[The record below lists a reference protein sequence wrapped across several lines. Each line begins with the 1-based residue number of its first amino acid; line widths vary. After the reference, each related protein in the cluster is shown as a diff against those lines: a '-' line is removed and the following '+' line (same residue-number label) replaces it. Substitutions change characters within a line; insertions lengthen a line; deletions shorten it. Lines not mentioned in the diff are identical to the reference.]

1 MKRSLHFA
9 AFSALIA
16 VVTVTV
22 CPSLAEV
29 DVFTSSGHHREIE
42 TFLDSKH
49 RFIAVH
55 DIDDPDRQLTKVRS
69 SLNSLKPESG
79 LTYARAAS
87 ELGCVLID
95 KEKYNEAEPLLKEAL
110 KIREA
115 TLAKN
120 DPDVAAANHNLGA
133 LYELRKSGGDPANYY
148 FEALKIVTEAKPTK
162 FRAYEE
168 RNLGEFLYSKH
179 QLEVAEGMFRRSVND
194 HDELS
199 SKPSA
204 ELADILQTLGLCMED
219 EGHGKAAE
227 PFEHRSEEMYR
238 RLPKEKVPKGWTSG
252 SFSGP

>member
-1 MKRSLHFA
+1 LKRLLHFA
-9 AFSALIA
+9 AFAALVG
-16 VVTVTV
+16 VVTVSV
-22 CPSLAEV
+22 CSSFAEV

-49 RFIAVH
+49 RFIAAH
-55 DIDDPDRQLTKVRS
+55 DIDEPDRQLTKARS
-69 SLNSLKPESG
+69 SFNTLKPESG

-87 ELGCVLID
+87 ELGCALIE
-95 KEKYNEAEPLLKEAL
+95 KEKYDEAEPLLKEAL

-115 TLAKN
+115 RLAKN

-133 LYELRKSGGDPANYY
+133 LYELRKSGGDPSNYY
-148 FEALKIVTEAKPTK
+148 FEALKIVTEAKPTR

-179 QLEVAEGMFRRSVND
+179 QLEQAESMFRRSVND

-204 ELADILQTLGLCMED
+204 ELADILQTLSLCMEE

-227 PFEHRSEEMYR
+227 PFDHRSEQMYK
-238 RLPKEKVPKGWTSG
+238 RLPKEKVPRGWASG